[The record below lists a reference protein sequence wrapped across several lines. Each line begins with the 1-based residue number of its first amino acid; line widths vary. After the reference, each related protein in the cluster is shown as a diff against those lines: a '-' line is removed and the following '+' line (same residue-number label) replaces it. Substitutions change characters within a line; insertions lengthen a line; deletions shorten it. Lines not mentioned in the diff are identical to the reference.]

1 MAGVLIWPAGVL
13 QVFVFCWGLVCP
25 LCPSD
30 ISPVNGGNPD
40 GSRTLS
46 LLTGASRMV
55 FIAALAG
62 IGRGPVL

>member
-1 MAGVLIWPAGVL
+1 MACGGVAGFGCLVG
-13 QVFVFCWGLVCP
+13 VVCP

-40 GSRTLS
+40 GFRTLS
-46 LLTGASRMV
+46 LLTGQAEWF